1 MNNYDDPRWYEQHPE
16 LNDVPVQ
23 SVQQPSSF
31 APNVQ
36 QPPNSEYSSYP
47 PYPPYPAHPVPGEL
61 QQKIYP
67 QDPPR
72 ADLRNR
78 RQRSFGFGQ
87 TIVVIALLLVTFA
100 GGWFGNQLY
109 SNSFNRSNLSQSYAK
124 LIQQAWTIVDQNYVD
139 RKAVNYKQMSYKS
152 IQAMLDVLNDKG
164 HTRFLTPEDV
174 QAENQ
179 QLSGTFTGVGVYL
192 RQDPKTKQLIITSP
206 IPGSPAEKAGFKH
219 GDIILAVNGVSTAGK
234 DVAGVST
241 LIQGKAGT
249 SVKITIQRPST
260 QQILTINVVRAEII
274 VPNVIMHYIAPDH
287 IADIQLVQFASGVS
301 NQLKN
306 AILQAQKLGAKKII
320 LDLRENPGG
329 YLQEAIDT
337 SSEFVANGNVLL
349 EQDSSGNRKAYPVS
363 GHTVDT
369 SSPIVVLVNG
379 DTASA
384 AEIVS
389 GSLQDNK
396 RAVIL
401 GEKTFGTG
409 TVLEEYPLADGSA
422 ILLGTSEWL
431 TPDGH
436 FIRDKGISPNIPV
449 KLAPNAVPLTPTDEN
464 VGNMTEKQILT
475 SGDTQLVGAIQYLV
489 KH

>member
-16 LNDVPVQ
+16 HNDVPVQ

-47 PYPPYPAHPVPGEL
+47 PYPAYPASPVPGEF

-152 IQAMLDVLNDKG
+152 IQAMLDVLHDKG
-164 HTRFLTPEDV
+164 HTRFLTPQDV
-174 QAENQ
+174 QTENQ
-179 QLSGTFTGVGVYL
+179 QLSGTFTGVGIYL
-192 RQDPKTKQLIITSP
+192 KQDPKTKDLIITSP

-219 GDIILAVNGVSTAGK
+219 GDIIVAVNGKSTVGK
-234 DVAGVST
+234 DIAGISA

-249 SVKITIQRPST
+249 NVSITVRRPST
-260 QQILTINVVRAEII
+260 QQTLTINVVRAEIS
-274 VPNVIMHYIAPDH
+274 VPNVLMHYIAQDH
-287 IADIQLVQFASGVS
+287 IADIQIVQFASGVS
-301 NQLKN
+301 NQLKDE
-306 AILQAQKLGAKKII
+306 ITQAQKLGATRII

-337 SSEFVANGNVLL
+337 TSEFVASGNVLL
-349 EQDSSGNRKAYPVS
+349 EQDSSGHRKSYAVS
-363 GHTVDT
+363 GHTVNT
-369 SSPIVVLVNG
+369 TSPIVVLVNA

-396 RAVIL
+396 RAVVM

-409 TVLEEYPLADGSA
+409 TVLQEYPLSDGSA
-422 ILLGTSEWL
+422 KIG
-431 TPDGH
+431 
-436 FIRDKGISPNIPV
+436 
-449 KLAPNAVPLTPTDEN
+449 
-464 VGNMTEKQILT
+464 
-475 SGDTQLVGAIQYLV
+475 
-489 KH
+489 